1 MKELTDNFIALN
13 AGVVSANDFGT
24 PAMDYDSKTLAIRD
38 RLASLPAAHILDLP
52 TTHDWV
58 YETCRIAS
66 LIYTTAIIQN
76 VPFSVAADS
85 FQDPAILGSHPST
98 MLGGYPAAPRL
109 TEALYEALIRTDV
122 ASIWNNMSGV
132 LYWVCAVG
140 AAAARTATTVNM
152 SQMSRYREEA
162 YAVWVR
168 RCLIMTST
176 RTVIVLIF
184 QHPMPLLMAQKR
196 LLKVQDLISR
206 RPLGF

>member
-1 MKELTDNFIALN
+1 MTELTDMFIAHN
-13 AGVVSANDFGT
+13 AGVVSPNDFAT
-24 PAMDYDSKTLAIRD
+24 LTTDYDSKALAIRD
-38 RLASLPAAHILDLP
+38 RLVSLPAAYMPDLP
-52 TTHDWV
+52 TTNDWV

-66 LIYTTAIIQN
+66 LIYTTAIIQK
-76 VPFSVAADS
+76 VPFSAAADS
-85 FQDPAILGSHPST
+85 IQDPAFFESHST
-98 MLGGYPAAPRL
+98 TMFEGNAVAPRL
-109 TEALYEALIRTDV
+109 TAALYEALIRTDI

-152 SQMSRYREEA
+152 SQKSRYRDEA

-184 QHPMPLLMAQKR
+184 QHPTPLLLAQKR
-196 LLKVQDLISR
+196 LLKVQDLIGR